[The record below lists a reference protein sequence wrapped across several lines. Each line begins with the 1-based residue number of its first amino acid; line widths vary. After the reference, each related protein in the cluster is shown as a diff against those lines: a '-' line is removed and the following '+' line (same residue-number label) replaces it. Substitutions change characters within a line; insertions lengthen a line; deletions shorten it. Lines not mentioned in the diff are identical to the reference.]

1 MKSKLRRL
9 LYQGALRL
17 QQRQPHPARSRRYRL
32 AVLKLDRLGD
42 AVLALGAI
50 RRLVC
55 EFGEADTLLIV
66 SPIAEPLFAAEFPD
80 VERLVLPAFC
90 ASFWPDYLGFL
101 SSWGAALQSLDID
114 TLVCLRHQRS
124 DYLHAVAQLLAP
136 RRCFA
141 SRWTPV
147 WEARALDYPAP
158 SLRDYPET
166 VDTGCL
172 ELEAHRRVVAAALGR
187 EVSPLEVQPRLTATA
202 AAVPGRLLVCPVAG
216 ESIREYPPAL
226 LAESLR
232 LLCAR
237 QPVTLHFCLPPQADA
252 APWRNALQQ
261 AGVVCERWHQS
272 AAWAD
277 FRTCLDEAEVVLAPD
292 SAPAHLATALD
303 KPGVFLLGGGH
314 PGMFAPWQRSD
325 RQLWLRQPL
334 PCYHCR
340 WSCPFDEARC
350 LTGIAPA
357 AVAQA
362 LAERLTA
369 APAATAPPTAPT
381 NAASPTPDTWI
392 VIPVHNRCAITRRC
406 LQHLQTL
413 GVPGWA
419 TVLVVDDGS
428 SDGTPAMLRSEFPWA
443 RVAAGDGSLWWA
455 GAIRL
460 GMETAIRAGA
470 GCICW
475 LNDDSLPEA
484 GALETLVGL
493 AASRHAICGGVCRD
507 ANGGPFTY
515 AGGCM
520 EGTWPKGLAEPP
532 APQQPPSAVDW
543 LHGNLV
549 AVPAAAWR
557 RIGLPE
563 CRWMKHN
570 FADVEYTFRAR
581 RQGLPVLLVPE
592 ARGVADTNES
602 ASYRSW
608 ADVRLG
614 AGALLRGFWNPKVW
628 WYAPG
633 LAYFKVRSFGPAG
646 VASVLALLLKALC
659 LAPVK
664 LAAASWLAAGHR
676 QWRDRRRH
684 SGSRR

>member
-9 LYQGALRL
+9 LYQGALRI
-17 QQRQPHPARSRRYRL
+17 QPRRPPAARSRRYRL
-32 AVLKLDRLGD
+32 AILKLDRLGD
-42 AVLALGAI
+42 AVLALGAV
-50 RRLVC
+50 RRLVR

-66 SPIAEPLFAAEFPD
+66 SPIAEPLFAAEFPG

-90 ASFWPDYLGFL
+90 ASFWPDYLSFL
-101 SSWGAALQSLDID
+101 SSWSAALQSLDID

-147 WEARALDYPAP
+147 WEARSLDYPAARL
-158 SLRDYPET
+158 SDYPET

-187 EVSPLEVQPRLTATA
+187 ELSLQEVQPRLTATA
-202 AAVPGRLLVCPVAG
+202 TAVPGRLLVCPVAG
-216 ESIREYPPAL
+216 EAIREYPPAL
-226 LAESLR
+226 LAETLR
-232 LLCAR
+232 LLAAR
-237 QPVTLHFCLPPQADA
+237 QPVNLHFCLPPQADA
-252 APWRNALQQ
+252 APWQNALQQ
-261 AGVVCERWHQS
+261 AGVVCEQWHQP
-272 AAWAD
+272 ATWAD
-277 FRTCLDEAEVVLAPD
+277 FRRCLDEAEAVLAPD

-340 WSCPFDEARC
+340 WSCPFEQARC

-357 AVAQA
+357 TVTQA
-362 LAERLTA
+362 LAERLT
-369 APAATAPPTAPT
+369 PAQTNTAR
-381 NAASPTPDTWI
+381 PTPDTWI
-392 VIPVHNRCAITRRC
+392 VIPVHNRCATTRRC
-406 LQHLQTL
+406 LQHLQAL
-413 GVPGWA
+413 GVPDWA

-428 SDGTPAMLRSEFPWA
+428 SDGTAAMLPAEFPWA
-443 RVAAGDGSLWWA
+443 RVATGDGSLWWA

-460 GMETAIRAGA
+460 GMETAVRAGA

-484 GALETLVGL
+484 GALETLVAL
-493 AASRHAICGGVCRD
+493 AVARHAICGGVCRD
-507 ANGGPFTY
+507 ANGGPFIY
-515 AGGCM
+515 AGGRM
-520 EGTWPKGLAEPP
+520 EGTWPKGWTDPP
-532 APQQPPSAVDW
+532 TAQQPPRAVDW

-549 AVPAAAWR
+549 AVPAAVWR

-581 RQGLPVLLVPE
+581 RHGLPVLLVAE
-592 ARGVADTNES
+592 ARGVADTNDS

-608 ADVRLG
+608 ADVRLD
-614 AGALLRGFWNPKVW
+614 AGAILRGFWNPKVW

-633 LAYFKVRSFGPAG
+633 LAYFKIRSFGPVG
-646 VASVLALLLKALC
+646 VASFLALLLKALC
-659 LAPVK
+659 VVPAK
-664 LAAASWLAAGHR
+664 FASASWLAAQHR
-676 QWRDRRRH
+676 RWRGKRGAAPRP
-684 SGSRR
+684 

>member
-9 LYQGALRL
+9 FYQGALRL

-42 AVLALGAI
+42 AVLALGAV
-50 RRLVC
+50 RCLVR

-90 ASFWPDYLGFL
+90 TAFWPDYLGFL
-101 SSWGAALQSLDID
+101 SAWGAALQSLDID

-124 DYLHAVAQLLAP
+124 DYLHTVAQLLAP

-147 WEARALDYPAP
+147 WEARSLDYPAP
-158 SLRDYPET
+158 SLSDYPET

-172 ELEAHRRVVAAALGR
+172 ELEAHRRMVAAALGR

-216 ESIREYPPAL
+216 EAIREYPPAL

-261 AGVVCERWHQS
+261 AGVVCGRWHQP
-272 AAWAD
+272 ATWAD
-277 FRTCLDEAEVVLAPD
+277 FRTCLDETEVVLAPE

-314 PGMFAPWQRSD
+314 FGMLAPWQRSD

-357 AVAQA
+357 TVAQA

-369 APAATAPPTAPT
+369 ASDGGESPPAQTNTAR
-381 NAASPTPDTWI
+381 PTPDTWI
-392 VIPVHNRCAITRRC
+392 VIPVHNRCATTRRC
-406 LQHLQTL
+406 LQHLHAL

-428 SDGTPAMLRSEFPWA
+428 TDGTAAMLPAEFPWA
-443 RVAAGDGSLWWA
+443 RVATGDGSLWWA

-484 GALETLVGL
+484 GALETLVAL
-493 AASRHAICGGVCRD
+493 AVARHALCGGVCRD

-515 AGGCM
+515 AGGRM
-520 EGTWPKGLAEPP
+520 EGTRWITLRHEADLQGLPREI
-532 APQQPPSAVDW
+532 DW

-549 AVPAAAWR
+549 AVPAAVWR

-570 FADVEYTFRAR
+570 FADIEYTFRAR
-581 RQGLPVLLVPE
+581 RYGLPVLLVPA
-592 ARGVADTNES
+592 ARGQADTNPS
-602 ASYRSW
+602 DSYRSW
-608 ADVRLG
+608 LDPRVRLITI
-614 AGALLRGFWNPKVW
+614 LTGFWDPKFW
-628 WYAPG
+628 WYLPG
-633 LAYFKVRSFGPAG
+633 LAGFLLQSFGPAG
-646 VASVLALLLKALC
+646 VASFLALLLKALC
-659 LAPVK
+659 VVPAKLAP
-664 LAAASWLAAGHR
+664 ASWLAGQHR
-676 QWRDRRRH
+676 RWRGKPGAAARP
-684 SGSRR
+684 